1 MKDQEDIESTEEMK
15 TSGKKRIVRI
25 LGRMFACV
33 LACILALCCLEIY
46 LRYTLEGVHT
56 QSLPQHMIDQH
67 SARGFIY
74 DPDLMWYWDKLPNQG
89 GGINAVGFRRN
100 KSMTVQKPDNVVRV
114 ITFGDSQAYGGG
126 VKTEETFSYYAEEAL
141 GEGWEVLNAGVSGY
155 RSLNI
160 FRLLRKKMLRFEPD
174 IIVIDSM
181 VADSPAETGALRGEV
196 ELSGM
201 LWLREAMWNSRVN
214 YVFQVGMRRAGIGIW
229 EDLPWPIQL
238 HQVRK
243 NQTGRE
249 RLGSGNHQQIARWA
263 KERGIMVVFMEYAT
277 QRKNG
282 TLDCISRSAE
292 LPSLAFKTCTVLE
305 DSGYKGSD
313 LFIDTNHFK
322 PLGAK
327 IVGEALAKELP
338 KMWDTRE

>member
-1 MKDQEDIESTEEMK
+1 MSEQSENIEIKEST
-15 TSGKKRIVRI
+15 SKRYIRFMWRAFVC
-25 LGRMFACV
+25 FC
-33 LACILALCCLEIY
+33 ACILGLVCLELY
-46 LRYTLEGVHT
+46 LRHSFEGVHT

-67 SARGFIY
+67 SARGFVY
-74 DPDLMWYWDKLPNQG
+74 EPDLMWYWATMPNQG

-100 KSMTVQKPDNVVRV
+100 KSMTVQKPSDVVRV
-114 ITFGDSQAYGGG
+114 ITFGDSQTYGGG
-126 VKTEETFSYYAEEAL
+126 VKTEETFSHYAEEAL

-174 IIVIDSM
+174 IIVIDAM
-181 VADSPAETGALRGEV
+181 VADSPAETGALREEA
-196 ELSGM
+196 ELTGI

-214 YVFQVGMRRAGIGIW
+214 YIFQVGMRRAGIGIW

-238 HQVRK
+238 HQVRSA
-243 NQTGRE
+243 QLGRE
-249 RLGSGNHQQIARWA
+249 RLGSGNHEQIARWA

-277 QRKNG
+277 KKQNDS
-282 TLDCISRSAE
+282 LNCISKASQ
-292 LPSLAFKTCTVLE
+292 LPPLTFETCTVLE
-305 DSGYKGSD
+305 KSGYHGSE

-327 IVGEALAKELP
+327 IVGEALAKSLP
-338 KMWDTRE
+338 GMWANR